1 MFSICRQKMSTKT
14 TENSQRR
21 LVLGSTSRYRRELL
35 ERLGL
40 PFSVATPDVDESA
53 LLGEVPRQT
62 ALRLAEAKARAVAAR
77 LPDALVIGSDQ
88 VADCDGRPVGKPG
101 NREVAIAQLL
111 ALSGKTVVFHTGVA
125 LVDAASGRC
134 RSALVDV
141 ASTFRTLSDADIAAY
156 LDREAPYDCA
166 GSVKSEGL
174 GIALFERIESDDPT
188 ALIGLPLIA
197 LTRLL
202 REEGVD
208 VLAPAGLAP

>member
-1 MFSICRQKMSTKT
+1 MSTKT
-14 TENSQRR
+14 TANGQRR

-40 PFSVATPDVDESA
+40 PFTVAAPGVDETA
-53 LLGEVPRQT
+53 IKGEVPGQT
-62 ALRLAEAKARAVAAR
+62 ALRLAEAKARAVAISF
-77 LPDALVIGSDQ
+77 PDALVIGSDQ
-88 VADCDGRPVGKPG
+88 VADCAGRPVGKPVT
-101 NREVAIAQLL
+101 RDVAMDQLRT
-111 ALSGKTVVFHTGVA
+111 LSGQTVVFHTGVA

-141 ASTFRTLSDADIAAY
+141 ASTFRLLSDTEIAVY

-174 GIALFERIESDDPT
+174 GIALFDRIESDDPT

-197 LTRLL
+197 LSRLL
-202 REEGVD
+202 REEGVNIL
-208 VLAPAGLAP
+208 VPNGLAS